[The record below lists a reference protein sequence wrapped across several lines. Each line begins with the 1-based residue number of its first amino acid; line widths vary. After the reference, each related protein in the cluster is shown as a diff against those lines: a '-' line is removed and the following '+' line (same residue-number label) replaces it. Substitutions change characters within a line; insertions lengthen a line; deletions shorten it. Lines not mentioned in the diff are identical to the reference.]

1 MKKQIAVLMCAIS
14 FDNQRKIL
22 KGIMEQAKAHDI
34 KIFVF
39 TCFINYNEVNV
50 EKQGAFHIM
59 EMPDYRL
66 YDGIIVVKNTIQYSG
81 IADYVIQKVR
91 ESGVPAVCIDEE
103 VEGMHYVGISDYQS
117 MRMIVEHVV
126 KEHQKRKVCYVTGR
140 INNKEGTARLRAYE
154 DTMFEASLSYDNED
168 VFFGDYALESGRRA
182 AVYYIRE
189 RGIVPEAIICA
200 NDSMA
205 IGVCSQLELMGYR
218 VPEDIIVT
226 GFDGDEL
233 AYCHLP
239 PITTVNRNQSRLGRE
254 AVDILV
260 HADSFEQHQR
270 RIIPTD
276 IVIGNSCGCQEVIP
290 LDVDGLRRTYVA
302 KSYIIQQSV
311 DAIKNMS
318 SDFAGVSTPEEL
330 ADVLKKYVEM
340 TDMQYFYLCLG
351 NYDEIFRW
359 KERKLDGRIPEGEQ
373 DMAYTGEV
381 KVVLAYEEGE
391 FRQYGNIN
399 KQDIIPPVCRSRM
412 KSDLLVVAPVFYQ
425 KLCYGYCVSCNSE
438 FPMQSELFYSWVMN
452 IGIGLEN
459 IRKQALLQETVNEL
473 NSMWV
478 YDMLTHLY
486 NRAGFYHYAEPM
498 LEQLK
503 QDDAEVFVM
512 FTDIDRLKY
521 VNDSFGHNQGDVYIR
536 EIADALRGH
545 VGEDQLLMRYGG
557 DEFVVFGKSPGSD
570 AVERQIADI
579 REDIAARNKKS
590 NHIFHM
596 EASIGYTT
604 YRARQIEDLNEIMEL
619 ADERMYKDKRTKRQ
633 RETVNG
639 GFSYEDFRDKN

>member
-22 KGIMEQAKAHDI
+22 EGIMEQAKAHDI

-59 EMPDYRL
+59 EMPDYKL

-117 MRMIVEHVV
+117 MRMVVEHVV
-126 KEHQKRKVCYVTGR
+126 KDHQKRKVCYVTGR
-140 INNKEGTARLRAYE
+140 VNNKEGTERLRAYE
-154 DTMFEASLSYDNED
+154 DTMREAVLPYDKED
-168 VFFGDYALESGRRA
+168 IFCGDYALESGRRA

-233 AYCHLP
+233 AYCNLP
-239 PITTVNRNQSRLGRE
+239 PITTVNRNQFRLGFE
-254 AVDILV
+254 AVDILM
-260 HADSFEQHQR
+260 HADSMEQYQK
-270 RIIPTD
+270 RIVSTSMA
-276 IVIGNSCGCQEVIP
+276 VGNSCGCQETVP
-290 LDVDGLRRTYVA
+290 LDVDELRRTYVS
-302 KSYIIQQSV
+302 KTYILQQSV

-318 SDFAGVSTPEEL
+318 SDFASVSTPDEL
-330 ADVLKKYVEM
+330 AEALKKYVEM
-340 TDMQYFYLCLG
+340 TDMQCFYLCLG
-351 NYDEIFRW
+351 SYDEIFRW
-359 KERKLDGRIPEGEQ
+359 KEKNLDGKIKQAEPS
-373 DMAYTGEV
+373 MTYTDEV

-391 FRQYGNIN
+391 FKEYGNIN
-399 KQDIIPPVCRSRM
+399 RQDIIPPACRNGM
-412 KSDLLVVAPVFYQ
+412 KSDIFVVAPVFYQ

-438 FPMQSELFYSWVMN
+438 FPLRSELFYSWVMN

-459 IRKQALLQETVNEL
+459 IRKQVLLQETVKEL

-498 LEQLK
+498 LE
-503 QDDAEVFVM
+503 
-512 FTDIDRLKY
+512 
-521 VNDSFGHNQGDVYIR
+521 
-536 EIADALRGH
+536 
-545 VGEDQLLMRYGG
+545 
-557 DEFVVFGKSPGSD
+557 
-570 AVERQIADI
+570 
-579 REDIAARNKKS
+579 
-590 NHIFHM
+590 
-596 EASIGYTT
+596 
-604 YRARQIEDLNEIMEL
+604 
-619 ADERMYKDKRTKRQ
+619 
-633 RETVNG
+633 
-639 GFSYEDFRDKN
+639 

>member
-22 KGIMEQAKAHDI
+22 EGIMEQAKAHDI

-59 EMPDYRL
+59 EMPDYKL

-126 KEHQKRKVCYVTGR
+126 KDHQKRKVCYVTGR
-140 INNKEGTARLRAYE
+140 VNNKEGTERLRAYE
-154 DTMFEASLSYDNED
+154 DTMREAALPYDKED
-168 VFFGDYALESGRRA
+168 IFCGDYALESGRRA

-205 IGVCSQLELMGYR
+205 IGVCSQLELMRYR

-239 PITTVNRNQSRLGRE
+239 PITTVNRNQFRLGCE
-254 AVDILV
+254 AVDILM
-260 HADSFEQHQR
+260 HADSMEQYQK
-270 RIIPTD
+270 RIVSTSMS
-276 IVIGNSCGCQEVIP
+276 VGNSCGCQETVP
-290 LDVDGLRRTYVA
+290 LDVDELRRTYVT
-302 KSYIIQQSV
+302 KSYIMQQSV
-311 DAIKNMS
+311 DGIKNMS
-318 SDFAGVSTPEEL
+318 SDFASVSTPDEL
-330 ADVLKKYVEM
+330 AEALKKYVEM

-351 NYDEIFRW
+351 SYDEIFRW
-359 KERKLDGRIPEGEQ
+359 KEKNLDGKIQQAESG
-373 DMAYTGEV
+373 MTYTDEV

-391 FRQYGNIN
+391 FKEYGTIN
-399 KQDIIPPVCRSRM
+399 KQDIIPPACRNRI
-412 KSDLLVVAPVFYQ
+412 KSDLFVVTPVFYQ

-438 FPMQSELFYSWVMN
+438 FPLRSELFYSWVMN

-459 IRKQALLQETVNEL
+459 IRKQVLLQETVKEL

-498 LEQLK
+498 LEHMK
-503 QDDAEVFVM
+503 EDDAEVFVM

-521 VNDSFGHNQGDVYIR
+521 VNDTFGHNQGDVYIR
-536 EIADALRGH
+536 EIANALRRH

-557 DEFVVFGKSPGSD
+557 DEFVVFGRSPGSD
-570 AVERQIADI
+570 AVEQQISQI
-579 REDIAARNKKS
+579 REDIASRNKAL
-590 NHIFHM
+590 NYVFHM

-604 YRARQIEDLNEIMEL
+604 YQARQIEDLNEIMEL
-619 ADERMYKDKRTKRQ
+619 ADERMYKDKRTKRE
-633 RETVNG
+633 RE
-639 GFSYEDFRDKN
+639 